1 MSRPTDKGE
10 LRAYS
15 LLLDKI
21 NEIVPTT
28 DYMQAENRA
37 TMADRKAKEE
47 WGESNGELQDL
58 RDLRDNV
65 LDDAAALAE
74 SLARLQRWMR
84 EEPAEGL
91 SSGIMAAF
99 DGLLKDLAAINIKRA
114 DQ

>member
-1 MSRPTDKGE
+1 MRPTNKDE
-10 LRAYS
+10 LRAYG
-15 LLLDKI
+15 LLMDKI
-21 NEIVPTT
+21 NEIVPTA
-28 DYMQAENRA
+28 DYMAAENRA
-37 TMADRKAKEE
+37 TMADRRAKEE

-84 EEPAEGL
+84 NEPAECK
-91 SSGIMAAF
+91 STGIMAAF
-99 DGLLKDLAAINIKRA
+99 DGLLNDLAALNIKRT